1 MLPTNEHSLHNY
13 EQFGGCLIKI
23 KQILSIL
30 QVFQH
35 SLGFP
40 SIFNWAIFSVE
51 VGDEYL
57 TFKLT
62 YAKFPV

>member
-30 QVFQH
+30 QVFQQ

-40 SIFNWAIFSVE
+40 SIFNWAIFPW
-51 VGDEYL
+51 
-57 TFKLT
+57 KL
-62 YAKFPV
+62 VMNILLLS